1 MKSLTEPLAPDSVR
15 RQSHLRVS
23 IRGINRSTAGLYFA
37 IVLLLL
43 SVGVGIYTDLQSR
56 EIQRIQSSIDL
67 RLLRVQILN
76 ESINNTLSAALLDQN
91 ILRAANYGT
100 LSEDLQRTLFEVRAL
115 TRPLRMAAEGE
126 RLAQQSE
133 RLELTRSR
141 AMALMND
148 ELGARRVNCCLMML
162 ICERAKFPRSA
173 AIWL

>member
-15 RQSHLRVS
+15 QLSNPGGNR
-23 IRGINRSTAGLYFA
+23 RGLNRSNAGLYFA

-43 SVGVGIYTDLQSR
+43 NVGVGIYTDLRSS
-56 EIQRIQSSIDL
+56 EIQRIQSSVDL

-126 RLAQQSE
+126 RLAWPSKA
-133 RLELTRSR
+133 S
-141 AMALMND
+141 D
-148 ELGARRVNCCLMML
+148 W
-162 ICERAKFPRSA
+162 S
-173 AIWL
+173 